1 VPTSS
6 TWTRA
11 AFAVGDQIVA
21 TRNDQ
26 SLGVVN
32 GEAGVL
38 VAIGP
43 GGLDVRLDDGRRVL
57 LSERYVRDGHLD
69 HGYAITAHRAQGATV
84 DRAFVLG
91 SDELGREW
99 GYTALS
105 RHRTSAHFYVR
116 ATPTFL
122 NETPPPLHAGE
133 EVTSKVA
140 RLLAQSRPKHL
151 AATLVRRPTR
161 SDDERTDGVNAHVER
176 QRTRWSRAPEQPAL
190 CRGRDPLAGI
200 DRGHER
206 GIGLE
211 L

>member
-1 VPTSS
+1 
-6 TWTRA
+6 
-11 AFAVGDQIVA
+11 
-21 TRNDQ
+21 
-26 SLGVVN
+26 
-32 GEAGVL
+32 
-38 VAIGP
+38 
-43 GGLDVRLDDGRRVL
+43 VRLDDGRRL
-57 LSERYVRDGHLD
+57 ELSERYARDGHLD

-91 SDELGREW
+91 SDELSREW

-105 RHRTSAHFYVR
+105 RHRSYARFYVS

-122 NETPPPLHAGE
+122 NETPPSLQAGE

-140 RLLAQSRPKHL
+140 RMLAQSRAKHL
-151 AATLVRRPTR
+151 AASLIRRPAQGE
-161 SDDERTDGVNAHVER
+161 DERPGAVDAHVER
-176 QRTRWSRAPEQPAL
+176 ERTRWSRAPEQPAL
-190 CRGRDPLAGI
+190 SRARDPLAGI